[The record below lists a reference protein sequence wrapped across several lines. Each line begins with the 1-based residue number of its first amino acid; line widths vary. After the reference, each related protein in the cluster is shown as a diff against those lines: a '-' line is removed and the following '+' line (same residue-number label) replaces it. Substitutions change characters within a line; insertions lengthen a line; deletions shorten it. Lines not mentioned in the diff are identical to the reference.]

1 MEEMF
6 LEKIAQSKSSSF
18 IVFISSFIL
27 GISIASFFELERK
40 ILFWVI
46 IAFFFGG
53 VVLILNWH
61 NQKYRLII
69 IGGILICLGM
79 CRFLISEPPVNKNNL
94 SYYLER
100 NVYLEGYISEEV
112 SVKNNQQQLIISA
125 NKIRIGNQ
133 LNSKLEKVNGNILAS
148 IFLYPEYKY
157 GDKLMV
163 QCDLVKPM
171 EGTESAKNYAQ
182 YLQRQ
187 GIWSIC
193 INTSILQSNNGK
205 GNYFYYYILKFK
217 NYLALQINKLLP
229 EPQSSFLGGLLY
241 GAKTSLPAD
250 LIQAFNRTG
259 TTHIIAISGYN
270 ITILAA
276 ALAALLKGLR
286 IPRKKTF
293 WIVVSGILFFVIMT
307 GASASV
313 VRAGIMGLI
322 VLYAKQIGR
331 LSQIGRMIIFTAFL
345 MLLANPR
352 ILFFDVGF
360 QLSFTATL
368 GLIYI
373 SPILENYFIK
383 LPSKFGIKES
393 LLSTIAAIIATTP
406 LILYSF
412 GRFSTVA
419 PLVNILI
426 LPTIPYTMAVGFAAV
441 VASIIFMPLGQV
453 IAWITW
459 LPLTY
464 IIKTVEWFAS
474 FGWSSIEL
482 PKLTWWM
489 LALIYAVMI
498 KVVYKNLQTNKE
510 NK

>member
-40 ILFWVI
+40 ILFWLVI
-46 IAFFFGG
+46 VFFFGG

-69 IGGILICLGM
+69 IGGILVCLGIV
-79 CRFLISEPPVNKNNL
+79 RFIISEPNINKSNLLFYNN
-94 SYYLER
+94 R
-100 NVYLEGYISEEV
+100 FVYLEGYISEEV
-112 SVKNNQQQLIISA
+112 VVKNNQQQLIIDV
-125 NKIRIGNQ
+125 NKIKITS
-133 LNSKLEKVNGNILAS
+133 LENSKLEEVNGTVLAS

-157 GDKLMV
+157 GDKLIM

-171 EGTESAKNYAQ
+171 EDTESSKNYAK
-182 YLQRQ
+182 YLQKQ
-187 GIWSIC
+187 GIWSVC
-193 INTSILQSNNGK
+193 LNARILQSNNGK
-205 GNYFYYYILKFK
+205 GNYFYYYILMFK
-217 NYLALQINKLLP
+217 NYLAGQINKLLP

-241 GAKTSLPAD
+241 GAKSSLPTD
-250 LIQAFNRTG
+250 LVQAFNRTG

-293 WIVVSGILFFVIMT
+293 WIVVSGIVFFVIMT

-331 LSQIGRMIIFTAFL
+331 LSQVGRIIIFTAFL
-345 MLLANPR
+345 MLLFKPR

-360 QLSFTATL
+360 QLSFAATL

-373 SPILENYFIK
+373 SPILEKYFVK
-383 LPSKFGIKES
+383 FPSRFGIKES
-393 LLSTIAAIIATTP
+393 LLSTMAAIIATTP
-406 LILYSF
+406 LILFSF

-426 LPTIPYTMAVGFAAV
+426 LPTIPYTMALGFFAV
-441 VASIIFMPLGQV
+441 IASIIFMPLGQIV
-453 IAWITW
+453 AYVTW

-464 IIKTVEWFAS
+464 IIKIVEWFESFSYAS
-474 FGWSSIEL
+474 VEL
-482 PKLTWWM
+482 PKLMWWL

-498 KVVYKNLQTNKE
+498 KIVYKSLKENKE